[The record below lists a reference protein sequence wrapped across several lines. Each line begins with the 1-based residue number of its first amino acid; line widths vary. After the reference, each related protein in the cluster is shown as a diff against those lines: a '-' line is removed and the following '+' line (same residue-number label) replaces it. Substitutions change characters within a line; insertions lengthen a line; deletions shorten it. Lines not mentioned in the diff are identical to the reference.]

1 MRDRH
6 LKILTLSTILLSVIF
21 LNGCKKS
28 LHDAVQYSHI
38 SIIERLIKSG
48 ADVNA
53 RDSWG
58 KTPLHIA
65 AMIGREDAAKLLIAN
80 GADIDAKDNYGY
92 TPLHDAAGNSRWANR
107 VARLLISAG
116 ADIHARTIGGV
127 SPLHRAAEGG
137 DPNIVKLLIEK
148 GADVNAVDQYDNTPL
163 HWAVRAGTY
172 GQEDT
177 VKLLLAA
184 GAKAKVLVRDK
195 SGFNPLE
202 EALIRENQT
211 IANLLVESI
220 DLKARAD
227 SNDTLLHHAI
237 RRYDVK
243 MVKILIE
250 HGADIDAK
258 DGQGNTPLDVA
269 IKYIHNKEI
278 IDLLIA
284 KGAHK
289 TEGQEP
295 KKIPTIS
302 QDEFLQNLKKA
313 VAEGQDI
320 NQGDAGGR
328 TPLHEA
334 SILGYEDSVK
344 FLLVKGANPRVA
356 DKMGF
361 TALHFAVMHS
371 HLEVAK
377 VLIEHGADVNAKDNE
392 NKFTPLHFAVMAHSR
407 NLELAE
413 LLIRNGA
420 DLSAA
425 GPLGGQ
431 TPLHMAV
438 AAGNMSLTTLFIAK
452 GADVNVRNESGATP
466 LHEAARRGYKEIVE
480 FLIEKGAQI
489 NAKDEDGMT
498 PLAEALLNDPKARE
512 VVEILQKHG
521 AKTYGWK
528 RVK

>member
-6 LKILTLSTILLSVIF
+6 LKMLTLSTILIPVIF

-53 RDSWG
+53 LDRWG

-65 AMIGREDAAKLLIAN
+65 AMIGREDAAKLLIDN
-80 GADIDAKDNYGY
+80 GADINAKDNYGY
-92 TPLHDAAGNSRWANR
+92 TPLHEAAGNSRWASG

-116 ADIHARTIGGV
+116 ADINARTVGGV

-148 GADVNAVDQYDNTPL
+148 GADVNAVDEYGNTPL
-163 HWAVRAGTY
+163 ISAVRAGTY

-177 VKLLLAA
+177 VRLLLAA
-184 GAKAKVLVRDK
+184 GAKAKVLVRVN

-202 EALIRENQT
+202 EALLRGNQT
-211 IANLLVESI
+211 IANLLVETI
-220 DLKARAD
+220 DLKARDD
-227 SNDTLLHHAI
+227 SGNTLLHHAI

-243 MVKILIE
+243 MVKLLIE

-269 IKYIHNKEI
+269 INYMHNKEI

-289 TEGQEP
+289 TEGREP
-295 KKIPTIS
+295 KKIPAIS
-302 QDEFLQNLKKA
+302 QDEFLQNLKKT

-320 NQGDAGGR
+320 NQADAGGR

-334 SILGYEDSVK
+334 SMLGYEDSVR
-344 FLLVKGANPRVA
+344 FLLDKGANPCAA
-356 DKMGF
+356 DTSGF

-371 HLEVAK
+371 HLEVAE
-377 VLIEHGADVNAKDNE
+377 VLIEHGANVNAKDNK
-392 NKFTPLHFAVMAHSR
+392 NNFTPLHFAVMAHSR

-420 DLSAA
+420 DINAV

-438 AAGNMSLTTLFIAK
+438 AAGNISLTTLFIAK
-452 GADVNVRNESGATP
+452 GADVNIRNENGTTP

-489 NAKDEDGMT
+489 NSKDNDGMT
-498 PLAEALLNDPKARE
+498 PLAEALLSGPKARE

-528 RVK
+528 RIK